1 MSNVASRLFPGVDF
15 LGTALKSRKRKKNS
29 SSLVYVLHKTWN
41 EAYSRRSRAV
51 GDGKEMYKNAWYKC
65 KIVVFFTFFT
75 FSLLSPL
82 SLLKLPYAIVS
93 RGDWLW
99 KPANI
104 KVENNGDV
112 GYVGGS
118 LTMRNPLFF
127 VHKFWLNKLRDL
139 SEISTGEGGWEF

>member
-51 GDGKEMYKNAWYKC
+51 GDGKEMYKNAWYSC
-65 KIVVFFTFFT
+65 KIVVFLTFLT
-75 FSLLSPL
+75 FSLPSRPGRRHD
-82 SLLKLPYAIVS
+82 IVS

-104 KVENNGDV
+104 KVENNGAV
-112 GYVGGS
+112 VYVGSS
-118 LTMRNPLFF
+118 LTVHNPLFF
-127 VHKFWLNKLRDL
+127 VHKLWLNKLRDL
-139 SEISTGEGGWEF
+139 SEISRGEGGWEF